1 MSQYICTITPE
12 HSTVVLDLKKLFGI
26 TEETTVRVTGNNESD
41 YSEPF
46 NEFLENNLFVN
57 SVNYAELGSS
67 IKLSVSPYIMTLRI
81 NPESKFIDGSFIV
94 SVGDDK
100 IIAYVSKGDA

>member
-12 HSTVVLDLKKLFGI
+12 HSTVVFDLKKLFGI
-26 TEETTVRVTGNNESD
+26 TEETTVSVTGNNESD

-57 SVNYAELGSS
+57 SVNYAKLGSS

>member
-26 TEETTVRVTGNNESD
+26 TEETTVSITGNNESD

-46 NEFLENNLFVN
+46 NEFL
-57 SVNYAELGSS
+57 
-67 IKLSVSPYIMTLRI
+67 
-81 NPESKFIDGSFIV
+81 
-94 SVGDDK
+94 
-100 IIAYVSKGDA
+100 